1 MEKFNVKPT
10 GVGFEIN
17 PYDWCVANKTVDRKQ
32 TTVVW
37 HVDNLKISQENGD
50 TVGAL
55 INKLREQYGN
65 EAYLTIHRGKV
76 HKYLGMKMDYREESK
91 VSIDMPYYLKNI
103 LDDMPTKYQGR
114 AITPA
119 ANHLF

>member
-1 MEKFNVKPT
+1 M
-10 GVGFEIN
+10 
-17 PYDWCVANKTVDRKQ
+17 ANKTVDRKQ

-37 HVDNLKISQENGD
+37 HVENLKISQENGD

-65 EAYLTIHRGKV
+65 EAYLRIHRGKV